1 MSRVKAALVNARG
14 SLFAAAIVSFGLF
27 FLVSLRQQHGV
38 APSVRQVGETVLLF
52 VLLATVFR
60 LFAHNLALRLRQAA
74 AADGEL
80 SKGERAFYFC
90 RELVKTIVGSSATT
104 VWLAGMIF
112 IAVDAPIELIVYK
125 VFLATIFA
133 AAFLLGG
140 FLFVFLMDR
149 VPSPFQG

>member
-27 FLVSLRQQHGV
+27 FLASLRQQHGA

-60 LFAHNLALRLRQAA
+60 LFAHNLALRQAA

-112 IAVDAPIELIVYK
+112 IAVDAPIELVVYK